1 MKRKPMAARK
11 RYPQLLKQYEQYLRR
26 RELDGEIKEVT
37 RKTFLND
44 ANRVLECLL
53 AASSQTD
60 VKRIMLSQQYRGY
73 YGKVIRNLKAIMAG
87 RTS

>member
-1 MKRKPMAARK
+1 MKRKPTAARK

-26 RELDGEIKEVT
+26 KELDGEIKEVT

-60 VKRIMLSQQYRGY
+60 VKRIMLSQQYKGY
-73 YGKVIRNLKAIMAG
+73 YGKVIRDLKAIMTG
-87 RTS
+87 RTP

>member
-1 MKRKPMAARK
+1 MKRKPTAARK

-60 VKRIMLSQQYRGY
+60 VKRIVLSQQYKGY
-73 YGKVIRNLKAIMAG
+73 YGKVIRDLKAIMAG

>member
-1 MKRKPMAARK
+1 MRRKPRAARK
-11 RYPQLLKQYEQYLRR
+11 GYPQLLKQYEQYLRR